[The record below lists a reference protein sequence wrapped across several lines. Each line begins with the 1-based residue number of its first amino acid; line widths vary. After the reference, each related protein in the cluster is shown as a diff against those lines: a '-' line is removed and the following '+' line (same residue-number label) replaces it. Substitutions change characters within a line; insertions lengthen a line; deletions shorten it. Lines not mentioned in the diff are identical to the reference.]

1 MLQNWHEDIIKGV
14 TQLISYD
21 RYTTMLISEL
31 PWQDLQSLR
40 LKSSSLNSNKDM
52 LVIDFIM
59 ELNLFLNDSLI
70 ESYER
75 RVKAEYISKNYHI
88 PLFMFDQST
97 SAGLRQIE
105 NQVEK
110 ALIGEYSKLKQED
123 LDTMEGLFKIFKT
136 EGLKERRRYEE
147 LCRDFKEKI
156 AEMNEDPIREELIQE
171 YVKVMEDEF
180 MKEYDPALVEEIKDK
195 QTDKL
200 WREIFHH
207 PYDNCNKEQLKNIT
221 RQLILRI
228 ELLKGKTLPFFGNL
242 IINLLQHP
250 NLDSLTK
257 EVNYLI
263 IQSLIASI
271 ELNKIDLKLDST
283 DIKMLAGLKGKPDG

>member
-1 MLQNWHEDIIKGV
+1 
-14 TQLISYD
+14 
-21 RYTTMLISEL
+21 
-31 PWQDLQSLR
+31 
-40 LKSSSLNSNKDM
+40 
-52 LVIDFIM
+52 
-59 ELNLFLNDSLI
+59 
-70 ESYER
+70 
-75 RVKAEYISKNYHI
+75 
-88 PLFMFDQST
+88 
-97 SAGLRQIE
+97 
-105 NQVEK
+105 
-110 ALIGEYSKLKQED
+110 
-123 LDTMEGLFKIFKT
+123 
-136 EGLKERRRYEE
+136 
-147 LCRDFKEKI
+147 
-156 AEMNEDPIREELIQE
+156 MNEDPIREELIQE